1 MIGRNSSATIFSNHE
16 RCTGLPIQLKTV
28 SADFFTYPTTE
39 DDLVYTVQLKTI
51 LFTVQVKTILLYPT
65 SEDDYIT
72 ILKTAISAY
81 FLYTLQVKTII

>member
-1 MIGRNSSATIFSNHE
+1 MSAMKRSVKK
-16 RCTGLPIQLKTV
+16 GLPIQLKTV
-28 SADFFTYPTTE
+28 SADFFTYPTSE

-72 ILKTAISAY
+72 ILIGTKK
-81 FLYTLQVKTII
+81 VC